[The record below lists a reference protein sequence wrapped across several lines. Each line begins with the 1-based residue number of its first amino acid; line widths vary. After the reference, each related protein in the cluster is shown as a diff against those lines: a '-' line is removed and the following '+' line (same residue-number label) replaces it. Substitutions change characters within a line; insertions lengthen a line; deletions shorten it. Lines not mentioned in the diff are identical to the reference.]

1 MLGKGEAW
9 DAWPRA
15 AQRLAAVATVF
26 EAGDLQGVAAD
37 QERGLS

>member
-1 MLGKGEAW
+1 MLGLV
-9 DAWPRA
+9 A

-26 EAGDLQGVAAD
+26 QAGDLQVVAAD